1 MGMDIAP
8 LFPPADEA
16 DAGLS
21 ALARGVVGSEILKI
35 ASEIRALKAKGAT
48 ICNLTVGD
56 FDPAYF
62 PIPEDLLEGTR
73 KALADGHTNYPPSDG
88 VLPLREA
95 VSRFYDRELGLKYP
109 VDSVLIT
116 GGARPLLY

>member
-1 MGMDIAP
+1 MMHCSTRDRTTGLDPRGAAWTRVRRMDIAP

-21 ALARGVVGSEILKI
+21 ALARGVVGSEILRI
-35 ASEIRALKAKGAT
+35 AAEIRALKAKGAA

-62 PIPEDLLEGTR
+62 PIPPELLEGTR
-73 KALADGHTNYPPSDG
+73 TALAEGHTNY
-88 VLPLREA
+88 
-95 VSRFYDRELGLKYP
+95 
-109 VDSVLIT
+109 
-116 GGARPLLY
+116 

>member
-1 MGMDIAP
+1 MRRSIGPGDLLGWIRAGRHGTAPGMDIAP

-21 ALARGVVGSEILKI
+21 ALARGVVGSEILRI
-35 ASEIRALKAKGAT
+35 AGEIRALKARGAA

-62 PIPEDLLEGTR
+62 PIPAELLEGTR
-73 KALADGHTNYPPSDG
+73 TALAEGHTNYP
-88 VLPLREA
+88 
-95 VSRFYDRELGLKYP
+95 
-109 VDSVLIT
+109 
-116 GGARPLLY
+116 